1 MSTRGQLAADRG
13 TDLAAA
19 SGDERAPHVVHARAS
34 VLPIFALDCPV
45 SRACTTMTDSVYSVP
60 LAHRRTE
67 NLHIV
72 FWLMKDISWCLMWR
86 ALGMFMIV
94 PTLGA
99 AIFITWR
106 ARHLRAELA
115 HNLAVVFWITAN
127 AWWMIAEFFEFDE
140 TVVLLGVSGRH
151 LALIPFG
158 IGAAILA
165 RYYVGEWIRRARV
178 GYTPA

>member
-1 MSTRGQLAADRG
+1 MST
-13 TDLAAA
+13 
-19 SGDERAPHVVHARAS
+19 P
-34 VLPIFALDCPV
+34 
-45 SRACTTMTDSVYSVP
+45 MYSIP

-72 FWLMKDISWCLMWR
+72 FWLVKDISWCLMWR
-86 ALGMFMIV
+86 TLGMIMIV

-106 ARHLRAELA
+106 ARHQREDLA

-140 TVVLLGVSGRH
+140 TALWHGITGRQF
-151 LALIPFG
+151 ALIPFC
-158 IGAAILA
+158 IGAGILA
-165 RYYVGEWIRRARV
+165 WHYLGRLLAARTTSL
-178 GYTPA
+178 GNA

>member
-1 MSTRGQLAADRG
+1 MATPMYSI
-13 TDLAAA
+13 
-19 SGDERAPHVVHARAS
+19 
-34 VLPIFALDCPV
+34 PI
-45 SRACTTMTDSVYSVP
+45 
-60 LAHRRTE
+60 AHRRRE

-72 FWLMKDISWCLMWR
+72 FWLVKDISWCLMWR
-86 ALGMFMIV
+86 TLGMIMIA

-106 ARHLRAELA
+106 ARHLREDFA

-140 TVVLLGVSGRH
+140 TALWHGITGRQF
-151 LALIPFG
+151 ALIPFG

-165 RYYVGEWIRRARV
+165 WHYLGRLVALRA
-178 GYTPA
+178 GGFDNA